1 MTMKI
6 LVIGAG
12 AVGSVFGGLLA
23 ESGQDVSFIGRKS
36 YMDAI
41 RQNGLKISG
50 IWGEHLINNINVF
63 TSVKETGETKFDLI
77 FLTTKS
83 FDTESAVKDLMPL
96 VGQKTLIVAL
106 QNGLGNIETITRIA
120 GKEHTV
126 GARVIFGVEFVA
138 PGHFKV
144 TVIADKV
151 LLGTI
156 TKEIPQNR
164 ITEIAQM
171 ITKAGIPTDTT
182 DEIEKFVW
190 NKVLYN
196 CCLNAL
202 SALLDTCYGKLGD
215 FSPTRE
221 IMRAVI
227 SEVLAV
233 AKSRGIDTGFP
244 DAAAYEKVFYEKLL
258 PPTYAHHASTLQDLK
273 SSKRT
278 EIEALNG
285 AIVRLGQ
292 EKGVPAPVNWTLT
305 QLIHAREEF
314 NKNPE

>member
-1 MTMKI
+1 MKI
-6 LVIGAG
+6 LVMGAG

-41 RQNGLKISG
+41 SQNGLKISG
-50 IWGEHLINNINVF
+50 IWGGHLINNIKVF
-63 TSVKETGETKFDLI
+63 ISIGDIGKADFDFIL
-77 FLTTKS
+77 LTTKS
-83 FDTESAVKDLMPL
+83 FDTENAVQELMPL
-96 VGQKTLIVAL
+96 VGPKTLIVAL
-106 QNGLGNIETITRIA
+106 QNGLGNIETIARIA

-156 TKEIPQNR
+156 TQQIPQKR
-164 ITEIAQM
+164 IAEITQM
-171 ITKAGIPTDTT
+171 LTKAGIPTDTT
-182 DEIEKFVW
+182 DEIEKFIW
-190 NKVLYN
+190 TKVLYN

-215 FSPTRE
+215 FTPTRE

-227 SEVLAV
+227 SEVLTV
-233 AKSRGIDTGFP
+233 AKSRGIDMGFP
-244 DAAAYEKVFYEKLL
+244 DATTYEKVFYEKLL

-273 SSKRT
+273 SGKRT

-285 AIVRLGQ
+285 AIVRLGK
-292 EKGVPAPVNWTLT
+292 EKSVPAPVNWTLT
-305 QLIHAREEF
+305 QLIHAREEL